1 VSGRPARLGRS
12 AERGR
17 PCFEGYCRE
26 RWGEQDMKIPLLV
39 MVMGC
44 LASCSL
50 SVGAGASARLGRR
63 SGEGGFDCDDFESCD
78 VLYRTAVARA
88 RRCHAEDGDCE
99 QEESDVVE
107 SYRIL
112 RAQTTR
118 ELDVLR
124 AREAADAVRREECGV
139 GQ

>member
-1 VSGRPARLGRS
+1 
-12 AERGR
+12 
-17 PCFEGYCRE
+17 
-26 RWGEQDMKIPLLV
+26 MKIPLLV

-63 SGEGGFDCDDFESCD
+63 PGEGGFDCDDFESCD

-88 RRCHAEDGDCE
+88 QRCQAEDGDCE

-112 RAQTTR
+112 RAQTAR
-118 ELDVLR
+118 ELDALR
-124 AREAADAVRREECGV
+124 AREADDAARREECGAAH
-139 GQ
+139 